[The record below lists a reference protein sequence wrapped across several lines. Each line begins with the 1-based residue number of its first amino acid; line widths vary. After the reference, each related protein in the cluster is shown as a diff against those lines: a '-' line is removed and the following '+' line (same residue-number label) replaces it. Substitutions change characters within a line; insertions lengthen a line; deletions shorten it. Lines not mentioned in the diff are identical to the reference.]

1 MDGWMDG
8 SCIRRKE
15 SQPNRHYRRRE
26 KENAGLG
33 GMSGWLCGMSRKNEY
48 ETVKRKRLKG
58 GEHLKG
64 G

>member
-1 MDGWMDG
+1 MDGWMEAVYGEKNHNPTDT
-8 SCIRRKE
+8 IEEEK
-15 SQPNRHYRRRE
+15 

-48 ETVKRKRLKG
+48 ETVKRMRLKG